1 MRTKNQSHY
10 LNIWNLGGC
19 EPDISQVPLVLNDF
33 TTHAINPIG
42 YDWLLL
48 KMVNPV
54 EVNTTSVDSP
64 YPSLTDY

>member
-1 MRTKNQSHY
+1 M
-10 LNIWNLGGC
+10 WEGC
-19 EPDISQVPLVLNDF
+19 RYDDLQASLVLNDF

-48 KMVNPV
+48 IVVNYV
-54 EVNTTSVDSP
+54 EVDTTPVDTP